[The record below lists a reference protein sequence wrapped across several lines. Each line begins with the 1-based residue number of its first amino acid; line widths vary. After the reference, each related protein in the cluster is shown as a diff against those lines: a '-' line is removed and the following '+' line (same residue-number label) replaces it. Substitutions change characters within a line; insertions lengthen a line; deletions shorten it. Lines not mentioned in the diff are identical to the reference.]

1 MTTILNASNGATSG
15 LIATG
20 DNSGVL
26 QLQTNNGTPAL
37 TLNATQALGVGSSP
51 SYGTSGQVLT
61 SGGTSASPTWT
72 TPSSGAM
79 TLISTKNASSGLVWT
94 GLSGYNNYILVFNN
108 LSYNNA
114 SLVNLYIQL
123 GTGATPTYT
132 TSGYYTNSSGRTD
145 NNGSFTPAANT
156 SLNAAQG
163 NLNANLNWFTNTSS
177 FNGYIHLTGF
187 TSSASQGVLSYMCF
201 QDTTNI
207 IYGFMNDSVT
217 NTITS
222 PITAIRLYGNTSSS
236 TFGGGTA
243 SLYGI
248 SS

>member
-72 TPSSGAM
+72 TPSSGAIS
-79 TLISTKNASSGLVWT
+79 LISTQTVSSATSIQWT
-94 GLSGYNNYILVFNN
+94 GLSDYDSYFIILHNIYTSSNNY
-108 LSYNNA
+108 
-114 SLVNLYIQL
+114 QL
-123 GTGATPTYT
+123 QLQVGYGTTPTYIT
-132 TSGYYTNSSGRTD
+132 SNYNTAKTQNQNGTLTGNSNVTTAQFIIAENGTYNSSSGNGTSGFLYLNGFISGV
-145 NNGSFTPAANT
+145 NT
-156 SLNAAQG
+156 
-163 NLNANLNWFTNTSS
+163 T
-177 FNGYIHLTGF
+177 FNGKVSYSYNSYGYPEMDDFGGWLTD
-187 TSSASQGVLSYMCF
+187 TSVK
-201 QDTTNI
+201 
-207 IYGFMNDSVT
+207 
-217 NTITS
+217 
-222 PITAIRLYGNTSSS
+222 TAIRIRQQFSNIT
-236 TFGGGTA
+236 GTA

>member
-26 QLQTNNGTPAL
+26 QLQVNNGTPAL
-37 TLNATQALGVGSSP
+37 TLNTTQALGVGSSP

-79 TLISTKNASSGLVWT
+79 SLISTQTASSSSSLTWT
-94 GLSGYNNYILVFNN
+94 GLSGYKSYFLMIDGLIVSDSSAFYVQIGTGSTPTWITSYY
-108 LSYNNA
+108 LWSSYNTSYSGPGN
-114 SLVNLYIQL
+114 SYN
-123 GTGATPTYT
+123 TSD
-132 TSGYYTNSSGRTD
+132 SGYDLAAG
-145 NNGSFTPAANT
+145 NGSQASKFSGQVYLHNLLSST
-156 SLNAAQG
+156 AQKSF
-163 NLNANLNWFTNTSS
+163 LSHMI
-177 FNGYIHLTGF
+177 FNGGAATAPITAGEWYGGTTTCTAVRLIPATG
-187 TSSASQGVLSYMCF
+187 
-201 QDTTNI
+201 
-207 IYGFMNDSVT
+207 
-217 NTITS
+217 TITS
-222 PITAIRLYGNTSSS
+222 
-236 TFGGGTA
+236 GTA

>member
-79 TLISTKNASSGLVWT
+79 TLISTLTASSSASLAWT
-94 GLSGYNNYILVFNN
+94 GLSGYDKYMLVFKK
-108 LSYNNA
+108 LIPA
-114 SLVNLYIQL
+114 SNGFLQL
-123 GTGATPTYT
+123 TFGTGAGPTYI
-132 TSGYYTNSSGRTD
+132 TSNYNTYVNSSGSYVSNAYIYLSTD
-145 NNGSFTPAANT
+145 SATYLGNTTASGISGFCYLNGFSSSGNATSTSTVYSDSINTVTPPYLITNLAGGSTTAN
-156 SLNAAQG
+156 
-163 NLNANLNWFTNTSS
+163 
-177 FNGYIHLTGF
+177 
-187 TSSASQGVLSYMCF
+187 
-201 QDTTNI
+201 
-207 IYGFMNDSVT
+207 SV
-217 NTITS
+217 N
-222 PITAIRLYGNTSSS
+222 ITALKIVYSSGNIAS
-236 TFGGGTA
+236 GTA

>member
-79 TLISTKNASSGLVWT
+79 SLISTQTASNSASLSWT
-94 GLSGYNNYILVFNN
+94 GLTLDKYMLVYEYAYP
-108 LSYNNA
+108 SVA
-114 SLVNLYIQL
+114 SASFL
-123 GTGATPTYT
+123 GVQFGVGSTPTY
-132 TSGYYTNSSGRTD
+132 
-145 NNGSFTPAANT
+145 
-156 SLNAAQG
+156 
-163 NLNANLNWFTNTSS
+163 NTSS
-177 FNGYIHLTGF
+177 YQSFTNIQYNGGTGNVSYFVNSGSLIYISADSGNSSSYAQNGSVLMQSLTYNSTVSPPSLTGISGG
-187 TSSASQGVLSYMCF
+187 TSYTQSANCVTTSWGRDRNYNSPVTAIKVLFSSG
-201 QDTTNI
+201 N
-207 IYGFMNDSVT
+207 
-217 NTITS
+217 ITS
-222 PITAIRLYGNTSSS
+222 GS
-236 TFGGGTA
+236 F